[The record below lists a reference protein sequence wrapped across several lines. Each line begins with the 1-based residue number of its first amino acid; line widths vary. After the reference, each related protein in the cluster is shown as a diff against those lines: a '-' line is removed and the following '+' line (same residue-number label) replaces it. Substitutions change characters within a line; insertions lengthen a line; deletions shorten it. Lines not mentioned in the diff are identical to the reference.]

1 MGEKTIVKEE
11 AKSKV
16 KKPKMYKVLL
26 LNDDYTSMDFVVEV
40 IVKIFHKPVPEATRI
55 MMDVHH
61 KGKGMV
67 GIYPYDIAVTKITQ
81 VEQSARERGFPL
93 KADIEEE
100 SM

>member
-1 MGEKTIVKEE
+1 
-11 AKSKV
+11 
-16 KKPKMYKVLL
+16 MYKVFL

-67 GIYPYDIAVTKITQ
+67 GVYSYDIAITKVTQ
-81 VEQSARERGFPL
+81 VEQSAREKGFPL
-93 KADIEEE
+93 KAEIEEE
-100 SM
+100 